1 MMGVCE
7 TFRSVCQWGSLIG
20 VTVYYRDDSVEVTS
34 AQLRVDAAA
43 YPISQL
49 EYVWHKKTSMT
60 SRGAARRLVR
70 WLIVTALTLPGV
82 LLALCLIGLPF
93 IQVDGELHVGVLILG
108 VVAGVVLAIALAPL
122 LEVPLTV
129 LDRIND
135 RGVAQHELWAQV
147 VGEQVLL
154 LRTHDGLRFGQI
166 YRALQ
171 RAVEETG

>member
-1 MMGVCE
+1 M
-7 TFRSVCQWGSLIG
+7 
-20 VTVYYRDDSVEVTS
+20 TVYYRDDSVEVTS
-34 AQLRVDAAA
+34 SRLQVDTAA

-49 EYVWHKKTSMT
+49 EYVWHTRSRFT

-70 WLIVTALTLPGV
+70 WLIVTVLTVPGV
-82 LLALCLIGLPF
+82 LLALFLIGLPF
-93 IQVDGELHVGVLILG
+93 IQVDGDLNLGVLALG
-108 VVAGVVLAIALAPL
+108 VVACVVLAIALAPL

-135 RGVAQHELWAQV
+135 RGVEQHELWAQI

-154 LRTHDGLRFGQI
+154 LQTHDATKFGQI
-166 YRALQ
+166 YRAVQ